1 MPYPER
7 RRHPRFPFHS
17 SGILELAGTRYSGTL
32 IDISLN
38 GALIRPAQPVGAD
51 ATESCCLELLN
62 GNNQSWRINAVRIAQ
77 RRGEMLGLEFLDLNG
92 DAEHFLAMLIEMNLG
107 VVATLLDREL
117 PAMLG
122 GSPAGQ
128 PASGAKDSTD
138 SVDKSV
144 HDPVH
149 SRHSDTQ
156 T

>member
-38 GALIRPAQPVGAD
+38 GALLRPVQPVGAE
-51 ATESCCLELLN
+51 AAEPCCLELLN
-62 GNNQSWRINAVRIAQ
+62 GNNRSWRVNAVRIAH

-107 VVATLLDREL
+107 LATLLDRGL
-117 PAMLG
+117 PALLD
-122 GSPAGQ
+122 GSPAGDH

-138 SVDKSV
+138 PVDKPV

-149 SRHSDTQ
+149 SRRDDTQ